1 MINDE
6 IKNELTLRNERII
19 DIVKNKINEACP
31 GAVDLIGIAGS
42 FCSRD
47 IHEKSDLDLVIVIN
61 DDAAKVL
68 DVCFILE
75 DVGFDIYTCKW
86 DRFEEMSNY
95 SNPYVTKLFDLDI
108 VYSRDES
115 VIEKYNNFQKR
126 LLANMSDVNSI
137 NKNVETYFSEVLN
150 DYDVLVSSNNIK
162 EMYSK
167 YARIINTIEYIIYMI
182 NKSYVKLGIK
192 RIQEEIQNFKE
203 LPSEFMKTYLSCTDF
218 KSIDDLKNKCASL
231 VNSMKAYLEGKG
243 IKILRTR
250 TYEEKSK
257 PKKEIQS
264 DDITGTYEE
273 IFSNWYNKMVL
284 ACNINNQY
292 LSFMTMASCQEF
304 YNEMYQEYD
313 IPLTQVI
320 DKYNS
325 RDLDENVKAFV
336 NAMNEWKGLYDWF
349 DKKILKFDSL
359 DELEQYYEIDKEMK
373 L

>member
-1 MINDE
+1 MNE
-6 IKNELTLRNERII
+6 TIKNELNLRNERII

-31 GAVDLIGIAGS
+31 STVDLIGIAGS
-42 FCSRD
+42 FCSGD

-95 SNPYVTKLFDLDI
+95 NNPYVTKLFDLDV
-108 VYSRDES
+108 VYNRDGS
-115 VIEKYNNFQKR
+115 VIEKYKNLQKR
-126 LLANMSDVNSI
+126 LLANMNDDNSI
-137 NKNVETYFSEVLN
+137 NKNVEAYFGEVLN
-150 DYDVLVSSNNIK
+150 DYDILVGSNDSK
-162 EMYSK
+162 EIYSK
-167 YARIINTIEYIIYMI
+167 YARIINIMEYIIYMI
-182 NKSYVKLGIK
+182 NKSYVKLGTR
-192 RIQEEIQNFKE
+192 RIQDEIQNFKE
-203 LPSEFMKTYLSCTDF
+203 LPLEFMKTYLSCTDF
-218 KSIDDLKNKCASL
+218 KSLDELKSICTSL
-231 VNSMKAYLEGKG
+231 INSMKTYLESKG

-250 TYEEKSK
+250 TDEEKSK
-257 PKKEIQS
+257 SKKEIQS
-264 DDITGTYEE
+264 DDLTGTYEE

-284 ACNINNQY
+284 ACNTGNQY

-304 YNEMYQEYD
+304 YDEMYQEYD
-313 IPLTQVI
+313 VPLIQVI

-325 RDLDENVKAFV
+325 GDLNENIKSFV
-336 NAMNEWKGLYDWF
+336 NAMNEWKSLYDRF

-359 DELEQYYEIDKEMK
+359 DELEHYYGIDKKVK